1 MIHES
6 VDYQS
11 EGCTAF
17 RQLEE
22 VERHPVD
29 GNNFVTYQKLQFHT
43 YNQTRGPNVDKTK
56 AYKKNRVFRVTLV
69 KKIR

>member
-1 MIHES
+1 MIFKVGWPAESHFLRDAKRTYNRAVKGCES

-22 VERHPVD
+22 VERHHVD

-43 YNQTRGPNVDKTK
+43 GSKC
-56 AYKKNRVFRVTLV
+56 
-69 KKIR
+69 